1 MDLAYRAADLV
12 VSRAGAGT
20 ISELQLLSKPAV
32 LVPSPN
38 VAEDHQRRNA
48 EALATRGA
56 AVMVLDA
63 DAPSKLQDTVVSLIT
78 DPGRLCKTGEAAGKM
93 ALPKADEKI
102 VDIIDNILA
111 KK

>member
-1 MDLAYRAADLV
+1 
-12 VSRAGAGT
+12 
-20 ISELQLLSKPAV
+20 
-32 LVPSPN
+32 
-38 VAEDHQRRNA
+38 
-48 EALATRGA
+48 
-56 AVMVLDA
+56 MVLDA